1 MAACMSMH
9 TSKEPCS
16 LRALMK
22 TGSRA
27 GDSFWALSTTT
38 TPPGQSLRKPE
49 SSFCTAPAASG
60 LLCADCPACMMGD
73 ELNSS
78 VLSVWTSEQQST
90 ALRAWYTSHDGA
102 RLHLECKEAAATA
115 GWKRLLD
122 CQCGGRRSSL
132 SASHHQHSH
141 ALSQHPI
148 HYILCFLAE
157 DSLPFCKAFKP

>member
-1 MAACMSMH
+1 MPWDQWSRLLWLGMLPETCDAHITCSSCRAWQC

-73 ELNSS
+73 ELNLIAFAERSDCDMAEAICCCK
-78 VLSVWTSEQQST
+78 TEMC
-90 ALRAWYTSHDGA
+90 
-102 RLHLECKEAAATA
+102 LEEEA
-115 GWKRLLD
+115 
-122 CQCGGRRSSL
+122 S
-132 SASHHQHSH
+132 
-141 ALSQHPI
+141 
-148 HYILCFLAE
+148 
-157 DSLPFCKAFKP
+157 